1 MNLSV
6 TKRFAYGSAAIFL
19 FLVSLPVLAA
29 AGAKIKIDDTK
40 YFQIGMGFRGSVAL
54 NENSAPDPGESSFNL
69 SADNLRLYTVSQV
82 HKNVQVEFNTE
93 SFSSTTDDPESI
105 IILDAVAK
113 LQFDAF
119 ELWLGRQLPPSDRS
133 NLDGPYYLNAA
144 YQFPITGFG
153 YLGAGCCGRDDG
165 IAVHGD
171 IDGGKFKWAYG
182 IFEGVTGGPDIDDNV
197 KHTARI
203 DIALDDPEP
212 GFYTGSTYFGAKKL
226 TTLGLILHS
235 EEDAAGT
242 HYDQGDFTGVGA
254 DILIERTLGSGAVL
268 NLEGAYYD
276 WDLDDKSGHTG
287 TNTTF
292 LLQGDSYLMLASYLM
307 PNKTTIGGIKD
318 QLQPYLRYQNY
329 DRDQTNAAGSRGLTD
344 RTEAGINYV
353 IDGFNAKITA
363 LWYVDTEHKSTGG
376 ANEVDKNTLMLA
388 MQFQL

>member
-6 TKRFAYGSAAIFL
+6 TKRFVYGSAAIFL

-93 SFSSTTDDPESI
+93 RGSAAVDDAESI
-105 IILDAVAK
+105 VILDAVAK

-144 YQFPITGFG
+144 YLFPIVQSFG
-153 YLGAGCCGRDDG
+153 YLGAGCCGREDG

-171 IDGGKFKWAYG
+171 VNGGKFKWAYG
-182 IFEGVTGGPDIDDNV
+182 VFEGIQGGSDIDDNV

-203 DIALDDPEP
+203 DFALGDPEP
-212 GFYTGSTYFGAKKL
+212 GFYTGSTYFGAKQL
-226 TTLGLILHS
+226 ATLGIVFQH
-235 EEDAAGT
+235 EKDGAGT
-242 HYDQGDFTGVGA
+242 ATDQGDFTGVGA
-254 DILIERTLGSGAVL
+254 DLLIEKTIGSGAVL
-268 NLEGAYYD
+268 NLEGSYFD
-276 WDLDDKSGHTG
+276 WDLDDKVGTG
-287 TNTTF
+287 N
-292 LLQGDSYLMLASYLM
+292 LLQGDSFLVLASYLM
-307 PNKTTIGGIKD
+307 PNKTSIGGI
-318 QLQPYLRYQNY
+318 QGQFQPYARYQGYN
-329 DRDQTNAAGSRGLTD
+329 RDMTNASGSRGYKD

-363 LWYVDTEHKSTGG
+363 LWYVDTDQH
-376 ANEVDKNTLMLA
+376 NEVDKNTAMLA

>member
-40 YFQIGMGFRGSVAL
+40 YFQIGMGFRGSMSL
-54 NENSAPDPGESSFNL
+54 NENSAPDPGEESFNL
-69 SADNLRLYTVSQV
+69 NADNIRLYTVSQV

-93 SFSSTTDDPESI
+93 RSGESI
-105 IILDAVAK
+105 NLLDAVAK

-144 YQFPITGFG
+144 YHFPITSFG

-165 IAVHGD
+165 IAIHGD
-171 IDGGKFKWAYG
+171 VDGGKFKWAYG
-182 IFEGVTGGPDIDDNV
+182 VFEGIRGGSDIDDNV

-203 DIALDDPEP
+203 DIALGDPEP
-212 GFYTGSTYFGAKKL
+212 GFYTGSTYFGAKQL
-226 TTLGLILHS
+226 ATLGIVFQH
-235 EEDAAGT
+235 EKDGAGT
-242 HYDQGDFTGVGA
+242 ATDQGDFTGVGA
-254 DILIERTLGSGAVL
+254 DLLIEKTVGSGAVL
-268 NLEGAYYD
+268 NLEGSYFD
-276 WDLDDKSGHTG
+276 WDLDDKVGTG
-287 TNTTF
+287 F
-292 LLQGDSYLMLASYLM
+292 LIQGNSYLVLASYLS
-307 PNKTTIGGIKD
+307 PNKVSLGGISG
-318 QLQPYLRYQNY
+318 QLQPYARFQSY
-329 DRDQTNAAGSRGLTD
+329 DRDQTNAAGNRGTKD

-363 LWYVDTEHKSTGG
+363 LWFLDAEHENTGG
-376 ANEVDKNTLMLA
+376 ADEVDKNTVMLA

>member
-6 TKRFAYGSAAIFL
+6 TKRFLYGSAAIFL

-40 YFQIGMGFRGSVAL
+40 YFQIGMGFRGSMSL
-54 NENSAPDPGESSFNL
+54 NENSAPDPGEKSFNL
-69 SADNLRLYTVSQV
+69 NADNMRLYTVSQV

-93 SFSSTTDDPESI
+93 RGQAAGDAESI
-105 IILDAVAK
+105 VILDAVAK

-133 NLDGPYYLNAA
+133 NLDGPFYLNAA
-144 YQFPITGFG
+144 YHFPIVQSFG

-171 IDGGKFKWAYG
+171 VNGGKFKWAYG
-182 IFEGVTGGPDIDDNV
+182 VFEGIRGGSDLDDNV

-203 DIALDDPEP
+203 DFALGDPEP
-212 GFYTGSTYFGAKKL
+212 GFYTGSTYFGAKQL
-226 TTLGLILHS
+226 ATLGLVFQH
-235 EEDAAGT
+235 EADAAGT
-242 HYDQGDFTGVGA
+242 ATGQGDFTGFGA
-254 DILIERTLGSGAVL
+254 DLLIEKTIGSGAVL
-268 NLEGAYYD
+268 NLEGSYLNWA
-276 WDLDDKSGHTG
+276 LDDKVGTG
-287 TNTTF
+287 Y
-292 LLQGDSYLMLASYLM
+292 LLQGNSYLVLASYLS
-307 PNKTTIGGIKD
+307 PNKVSLGGISG
-318 QLQPYLRYQNY
+318 QLQPYARFQSF
-329 DRDQTNAAGSRGLTD
+329 DRDQTNAAANRGTVD

-363 LWYVDTEHKSTGG
+363 LWFLDAEHESTGG
-376 ANEVDKNTLMLA
+376 ADEVDKNTVMLA

>member
-6 TKRFAYGSAAIFL
+6 TKRFLYGSAAIFL

-40 YFQIGMGFRGSVAL
+40 YFQIGMGFRGSMSF
-54 NENSAPDPGESSFNL
+54 NENSAPDPGEESFNL
-69 SADNLRLYTVSQV
+69 NADNMRLYTVSQV

-93 SFSSTTDDPESI
+93 RGSAAVDDAESI
-105 IILDAVAK
+105 VILDAVAK

-144 YQFPITGFG
+144 YHFPITGFG
-153 YLGAGCCGRDDG
+153 YLGAGCCGRDNG

-171 IDGGKFKWAYG
+171 INGGKFKWAYG
-182 IFEGVTGGPDIDDNV
+182 VFEGVTGGSDIDDNV

-203 DIALDDPEP
+203 DFALGDPEP
-212 GFYTGSTYFGAKKL
+212 GFYTGSTYFGAKQL
-226 TTLGLILHS
+226 ATLGIVFQH
-235 EEDAAGT
+235 EQDASGT
-242 HYDQGDFTGVGA
+242 ATDQGDFTGVGA
-254 DILIERTLGSGAVL
+254 DLLIEKTIGSGAVL
-268 NLEGAYYD
+268 NLEGSYLD
-276 WDLDDKSGHTG
+276 FDLDDKVGTG
-287 TNTTF
+287 N
-292 LLQGDSYLMLASYLM
+292 LLQGNSYLVLASYLS
-307 PNKTTIGGIKD
+307 PNKVSLGGISG
-318 QLQPYLRYQNY
+318 QLQPYARFQSF
-329 DRDQTNAAGSRGLTD
+329 DRDQTNAAGNRGTKD

-363 LWYVDTEHKSTGG
+363 LWYVDTEHKSTDG
-376 ANEVDKNTLMLA
+376 ADEVDKNTVMLA